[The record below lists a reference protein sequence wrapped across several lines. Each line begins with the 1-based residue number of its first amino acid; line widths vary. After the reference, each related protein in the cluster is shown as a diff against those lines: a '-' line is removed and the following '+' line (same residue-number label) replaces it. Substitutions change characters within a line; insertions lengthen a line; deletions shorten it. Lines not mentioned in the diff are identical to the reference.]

1 MQCQMIIGSANGK
14 PIRCEHE
21 ATREEI
27 WNDHAGF
34 VVVNLCERCYQCFRP
49 TKHAPDVVESAA
61 SSDISPTPEVSV
73 LQAESTPAP
82 TQVM

>member
-61 SSDISPTPEVSV
+61 SVSISHASEVSASE
-73 LQAESTPAP
+73 AESTPST